1 MTSIREAFFAFE
13 QLLDDIVDHL
23 VDDITSLN
31 ESFCDSQIQDFYA
44 PLNSTFNSTFS
55 ELPSLNGDLTSDSID
70 ESGFVN
76 DYECWWIQ

>member
-1 MTSIREAFFAFE
+1 M
-13 QLLDDIVDHL
+13 VDHL
-23 VDDITSLN
+23 VDASLN

-76 DYECWWIQ
+76 DYECWWIQW